1 MICTIA
7 RVTVIAVNIEQT
19 IPIMS
24 VTAKPLI
31 GPVPI
36 ANRMNATKNVVKF
49 EVENSVIRSVIT
61 RHNGLFR
68 RGPPLNFFS
77 YSLTNQDV
85 GIDRHTN
92 GNYDT
97 CNTRQGE

>member
-49 EVENSVIRSVIT
+49 ESKIVLYARS
-61 RHNGLFR
+61 
-68 RGPPLNFFS
+68 
-77 YSLTNQDV
+77 
-85 GIDRHTN
+85 
-92 GNYDT
+92 
-97 CNTRQGE
+97 